1 MKRGGVTSGQKAIND
16 HQMKNALLIINIF
29 LVIAVGTLFFLY
41 FKKKAPQLS
50 AAVMNESRPGDD
62 AENFRIAYFEMDS
75 VENNYI
81 LSRIAR
87 EKVREKE
94 EALKRESQGL
104 IDKYNKLW
112 DESLQMQHSLS
123 DNEKMKRQQD
133 LEGLKEAW
141 QTKQQVQNVEVQN
154 EILKYRQKIYLELQE
169 FLKKYSEEKGFAF
182 VLASDS
188 DGTIND
194 PIYYK
199 NSMYDVTRDV
209 VNGLNERYK
218 AKSK

>member
-1 MKRGGVTSGQKAIND
+1 
-16 HQMKNALLIINIF
+16 MKNALLVINVF

-50 AAVMNESRPGDD
+50 AAVINDTGRSAKPD
-62 AENFRIAYFEMDS
+62 NFRIAYFEMDS
-75 VENNYI
+75 IENNYI
-81 LSRIAR
+81 LSKIAR
-87 EKVREKE
+87 ERVREKE

-112 DESLQMQHSLS
+112 DESLQIQQSLS

-169 FLKKYSEEKGFAF
+169 FLKKYSVEKGFAF

-194 PIYYK
+194 PLYYK
-199 NSMYDVTRDV
+199 DAMYDITRDV
-209 VNGLNERYK
+209 VNGLNEAYK
-218 AKSK
+218 AKNK